1 MAKTVKMCDMP
12 IHIAAKVLELLNPGK
27 VKYVNEAEIELPM
40 LITDV
45 EPNQLDYPE
54 GWYYAKGTF
63 RNKHTST
70 TGIYQ
75 SIDMVMSNGQYW
87 EELAKYS
94 TLERKL

>member
-12 IHIAAKVLELLNPGK
+12 LHIAAKVLEMLNPGK
-27 VKYVNEAEIELPM
+27 VKYVNDVEIESPM

-45 EPNQLDYPE
+45 APNELIYPE
-54 GWYYAKGTF
+54 GWYYAKGSF

-75 SIDMVMSNGQYW
+75 CVDMVKSNGEFW
-87 EELAKYS
+87 EEYAKYC
-94 TLERKL
+94 TLERKI